1 MLVIRQP
8 TLDDAFE
15 IARVHAESWQTAYRG
30 IVPDEFLDSIEVDVW
45 AERHRRNMA
54 EDPAGLV
61 SYVAVIESEIVGWAL
76 GGPNREEY
84 LDYAGELFTIYLL
97 PGHLRRGIGRKLI
110 AVVAESL
117 LGLGFESML
126 VWVLAENWPARKF
139 YEAQGGIYLGEQ
151 AITIGGASL
160 KEVSYGWKDVRALLT
175 EGR

>member
-45 AERHRRNMA
+45 AERHRLNMA
-54 EDPAGLV
+54 EDPAELV
-61 SYVAVIESEIVGWAL
+61 SYVAEIENEIVGWAL
-76 GGPNREEY
+76 GGPNRETSNEFSC
-84 LDYAGELFTIYLL
+84 ELYTIYLL
-97 PGHLRRGIGRKLI
+97 PNYLQRGIGRKLMG
-110 AVVAESL
+110 AVAESL
-117 LGLGFESML
+117 LGLGFESMF
-126 VWVLAENWPARKF
+126 VGVLAENWPARKF
-139 YEAQGGIYLGEQ
+139 YEAQGGIYLVEQ